1 METLH
6 TLCGQIAGRSFCA
19 LGDAAAT
26 PYPGAMKYFA
36 NEFTAATHTSADE
49 QFDPIKSYVFA
60 GAVSA
65 GAVTTGAST

>member
-1 METLH
+1 
-6 TLCGQIAGRSFCA
+6 
-19 LGDAAAT
+19 
-26 PYPGAMKYFA
+26 MKYFA

-65 GAVTTGAST
+65 GAVSTGAST